1 MVAVHA
7 VKMTIP
13 TQGSRMSFVHQARLA
28 HSLRTA
34 RGGGRK
40 GRTRQHGRGRKRA
53 KGRERARSR
62 RGGRR
67 AHARAQ
73 AVRARGGHKRREHA
87 ILSGLTLRAGHV
99 TRADGGG
106 VRDPPPV
113 KRRPRPAAR
122 CCGFMVVKSFITS
135 PATVPPSIRP
145 CSPQTV
151 GSTDPA
157 MATPVLCKGPSK
169 SGKSKTTRDTPYSP
183 GAVTAPP
190 GLFPHTGPLVQL
202 PWSGPNRTVACSPS
216 DSFYGHPST
225 SVSSPNPSRGAG
237 LLPSAT

>member
-113 KRRPRPAAR
+113 KRHTFYLISLPLEAQRCSRSTTSCATGSLGAVQLARTRTRALAAR
-122 CCGFMVVKSFITS
+122 GTAKLCARPVIT
-135 PATVPPSIRP
+135 
-145 CSPQTV
+145 
-151 GSTDPA
+151 
-157 MATPVLCKGPSK
+157 
-169 SGKSKTTRDTPYSP
+169 
-183 GAVTAPP
+183 
-190 GLFPHTGPLVQL
+190 
-202 PWSGPNRTVACSPS
+202 
-216 DSFYGHPST
+216 T
-225 SVSSPNPSRGAG
+225 SLARERV
-237 LLPSAT
+237 